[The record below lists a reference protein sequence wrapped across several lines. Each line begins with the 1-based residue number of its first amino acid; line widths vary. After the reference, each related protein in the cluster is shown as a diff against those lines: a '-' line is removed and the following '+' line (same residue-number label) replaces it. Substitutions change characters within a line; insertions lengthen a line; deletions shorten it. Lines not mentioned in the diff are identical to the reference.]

1 MAYKLNKTD
10 GTLLVDLIDGTLD
23 TASTSISLIGRNY
36 TGFGEALN
44 ENFVKLLESFAN
56 TTSPSNPIEG
66 QLWWDKSDARLK
78 VYEGSVFK
86 AVGGPFVQKE
96 QPSMVAGDL
105 WIDNVNDQ
113 LYFFDGVGDPILAGP
128 VYNKSQGVSGW
139 KIESIRDT
147 TDRERTIASLYVG
160 NSAGGTTRVAVTSNV
175 EFEPA
180 LGYRIDGITGNVKKG
195 INIIEKDSFIYEG
208 TADAAKSLLKT
219 DGTKVTADSF
229 LSTTGDQIVAGTV
242 TVQNSDGVTI
252 GPNNDL
258 IQKVIG
264 STFTI
269 TQTVTDNALRFR
281 ITSELDGAQ
290 PTDAIYINSEN
301 KRIGVWNDAPAYTM
315 DLTGDMRI
323 TGNLIV
329 EGSQTSLDVSTMR
342 IEDKNIE
349 LAVTSDST
357 LLPEADVDD
366 SGLIVR
372 VSGTDKKLTWRQ
384 TPNAWTTTENFNVTS
399 GNSYKVDGTNV
410 LTGTTLGS
418 GVVNS
423 SLTNV
428 GTLTALTVDNIN
440 IDGNTITNSLGGI
453 TFDLAG
459 DISFTNTNRI
469 TGLGV
474 PASATDAATKQ
485 YVDEEIAGA
494 GISFSMD
501 STGLNDTQI
510 GQVLEDLV
518 PAANVSDGTYARIHC
533 TTLGGAS
540 VTGIDITAVANKSFI
555 AVDSAGV
562 QNESVLQ
569 DIGFTDATG
578 TVTVTVTRALKR
590 YVKSSGSWTFDQ
602 DLVSSV

>member
-1 MAYKLNKTD
+1 M
-10 GTLLVDLIDGTLD
+10 
-23 TASTSISLIGRNY
+23 
-36 TGFGEALN
+36 
-44 ENFVKLLESFAN
+44 
-56 TTSPSNPIEG
+56 
-66 QLWWDKSDARLK
+66 
-78 VYEGSVFK
+78 
-86 AVGGPFVQKE
+86 
-96 QPSMVAGDL
+96 
-105 WIDNVNDQ
+105 
-113 LYFFDGVGDPILAGP
+113 
-128 VYNKSQGVSGW
+128 
-139 KIESIRDT
+139 
-147 TDRERTIASLYVG
+147 
-160 NSAGGTTRVAVTSNV
+160 
-175 EFEPA
+175 
-180 LGYRIDGITGNVKKG
+180 
-195 INIIEKDSFIYEG
+195 
-208 TADAAKSLLKT
+208 
-219 DGTKVTADSF
+219 
-229 LSTTGDQIVAGTV
+229 STTGDQIVAGTI

-258 IQKVIG
+258 TQQVVGEKFVMTGTQSDHDLVFRVTSTLSGSQAVDAIFIDG
-264 STFTI
+264 ST
-269 TQTVTDNALRFR
+269 
-281 ITSELDGAQ
+281 E
-290 PTDAIYINSEN
+290 
-301 KRIGVWNDAPAYTM
+301 RIGLWNSTPEYTV
-315 DLTGDMRI
+315 DLTGDLRVS
-323 TGNLIV
+323 GNLVV
-329 EGSQTSLDVSTMR
+329 EGTSTSIDVSTMR

-349 LAVTSDST
+349 LAITDDST

-366 SGLIVR
+366 AGLIVR
-372 VSGTDKKLTWRQ
+372 VTGTDKKLTWRQ

-399 GNSYKVDGTNV
+399 GNGYKVDGTNV
-410 LTGTTLGS
+410 LTATTLGS

-428 GTLTALTVDNIN
+428 GTLTSLTVDNIS
-440 IDGNTITNSLGGI
+440 IDGNTITNSLGGL

-459 DISFTNTNRI
+459 DITFTNTNRI
-469 TGLGV
+469 SGLGV
-474 PASATDAATKQ
+474 PGSPTDAATKQ

-540 VTGIDITAVANKSFI
+540 VTGIDITAVATKSFI

-578 TVTVTVTRALKR
+578 TVTVSVSRALKR